1 MRKISAIMIACGV
14 QHCCAGRVQELLL
27 KFKISL
33 AIILLHLFLATSN
46 GAQDDFLG
54 RYRAVFKTA
63 CEDAWSL
70 SPGIQVPTLKEFTV
84 CVNLK
89 LVTSN
94 NPWTAFV
101 YNIKRADST
110 TSANSYELGLTG
122 DHDKL
127 TVWIFGI
134 QINLTEKLNVD
145 TWYQVCIE
153 WRSKYKEMK
162 LFINGTEKRSQ
173 KLVKKIDLIADG
185 QILLGCSQPSATSS
199 AMGMVGELYMFR
211 MWDKADKKSDCKDG
225 NIIGWRKKN
234 WVYNHTL
241 EESNILPCV
250 NEVSSRSPV
259 ANSSVIIS
267 DTTSLE
273 KTSTSA
279 ESSIV
284 TFITY
289 PSNASATTSGTST
302 AARTLSMLPKPN
314 HTETTSISEFNF
326 STTVESSIVTFI
338 TYPINASDMTSL
350 ERTSSE
356 GRTLNVCLEPNQT
369 KTTTIPELNFSTTA
383 GKLSANV
390 TFSITDNATLPT
402 TANTNGINY
411 TNCKNETKLPGYNLH
426 NSSAICNDSVFYMGC
441 VKFQYSEKS
450 SNTSLNVEIFNDVI
464 TSNKVTKFTTP
475 ILQESK
481 ISEFNKT
488 LQEQSES
495 SFMEC
500 AAENESI
507 SVCKFIIKLSKTA
520 NISNVIAHL
529 KDKAEISQIEQC
541 FCLALQSWP
550 SAAKELQILKC
561 DGQDTVVCF
570 PINGSSTPAPSSTKT
585 YVIIP
590 THHIHPPKPTT
601 IFSHYLSTKPTTT
614 NHLLTKLTARPSI
627 TPTTTIPPAT
637 PSTTRVPLA
646 SPSPTPATT
655 IPSAMPLTKY
665 FTTSLTKS
673 TRVDYLP
680 TSPTKPATLVPSVI
694 PSTKPTNM
702 ATVLSTDATITS
714 LPGVHST
721 TVTQA
726 TGINST
732 TGTILDDLSNTS
744 YTPINASEIESIIS
758 KIEHTLSAQKI
769 EPKAAREM
777 VNTISNLLNAPH
789 SLVSPMSK
797 RIIKIVDAIG
807 LKLNFSTE
815 SINFTSPALALAVI
829 KVNSSGFSK
838 MSFAVQDS
846 SDLQIALGT
855 QAPINSVGAIAL
867 PSSLLTNL
875 PSEDVHL
882 ASRIIFNFFEKT
894 TPFQDPSLKNLSLIS
909 NVISSSVANLTLSD
923 LKTNITVTL
932 QNTIPNQENLT
943 VRCAFWDFNV
953 NGGNGG
959 WSYEGCM
966 VKERRANETVCTC
979 NHLTS
984 FGVLLDLSRDTTI
997 PPMQTLVLTFITYIG
1012 CGLSAV
1018 FLSVTL
1024 VTYIAFEKIRRDY
1037 PSKIL
1042 IQLCAALLLLNLVF
1056 LLDSWIALYNIR
1068 GLCITVAVL
1077 LHYFLLVSF
1086 TWMGLEAFH
1095 MYLALVKVFNTYVRK
1110 YILKFCIVGW
1120 GVPLVVVAIVLAI
1133 TPNNYGL
1140 GSYGKFP
1147 NGSPDEFCWIKNNI
1161 VFYITVVGYFCMIFL
1176 LNVSMFIVVLIQLCR
1191 IKKKKQLGTQRKTSI
1206 QDLRSVAGLTFLLG
1220 ITWGFAFFAWGPVNL
1235 IFMYLFA
1242 IFNTLQGFFI
1252 FIFYCVAKENVLK
1265 QWRRYLCCGK
1275 FRLAENSDWS
1285 RTATNGLKKQTVNQ
1299 GVSSSSN
1306 SLQSN
1311 SNSTNSTTLLMNN
1324 DYSVHANGNGNVAS
1338 EKNGVSFN
1346 VQNGDVCLQNF
1357 SGKQFIFHEKD
1368 DADHKRTRVS
1378 LRRTSKR
1385 GSLHFIKQM

>member
-1 MRKISAIMIACGV
+1 MIACGA
-14 QHCCAGRVQELLL
+14 QHCCAGRVQKLLL

-33 AIILLHLFLATSN
+33 AIILLHVFLATSDI
-46 GAQDDFLG
+46 AQDGFLG
-54 RYRAVFKTA
+54 QYRAVFKTA
-63 CEDAWSL
+63 CEDVWSL
-70 SPGIQVPTLKEFTV
+70 SPGIHVPALKEFTV
-84 CVNLK
+84 CVYLK
-89 LVTSN
+89 LVTSS

-101 YNIKRADST
+101 YNIKRPGST
-110 TSANSYELGLTG
+110 TSANGYELGLIG
-122 DHDKL
+122 DRDKL
-127 TVWIFGI
+127 TVWMFGT
-134 QINLTEKLNVD
+134 QINLMEKLNVD

-153 WRSKYKEMK
+153 WRSEDKKMK
-162 LFINGTEKRSQ
+162 LFINGTEKRNQ
-173 KLVKKIDLIADG
+173 KLVKRKDLIADG
-185 QILLGCSQPSATSS
+185 QILLGCSQSSATSS

-211 MWDKADKKSDCKDG
+211 MWNEADKISGCKDG

-241 EESNILPCV
+241 EESNTLPCANDV
-250 NEVSSRSPV
+250 TSRSSV
-259 ANSSVIIS
+259 AKTSVSIS

-289 PSNASATTSGTST
+289 PINASATSSDTST
-302 AARTLSMLPKPN
+302 A
-314 HTETTSISEFNF
+314 ETTN
-326 STTVESSIVTFI
+326 
-338 TYPINASDMTSL
+338 
-350 ERTSSE
+350 
-356 GRTLNVCLEPNQT
+356 
-369 KTTTIPELNFSTTA
+369 IPEFNFSTTA
-383 GKLSANV
+383 GKLSANITFNV
-390 TFSITDNATLPT
+390 TDSVTLPT
-402 TANTNGINY
+402 TANTNGISS
-411 TNCKNETKLPGYNLH
+411 CKNETKLSDNNLH
-426 NSSAICNDSVFYMGC
+426 NLSAICNDSVFYMGS

-450 SNTSLNVEIFNDVI
+450 NNTSVSVEIIDDV
-464 TSNKVTKFTTP
+464 TSSHKVTKLIPFTTP
-475 ILQESK
+475 NLQESK

-495 SFMEC
+495 SVMEC
-500 AAENESI
+500 AAENQSV
-507 SVCKFIIKLSKTA
+507 SVCKFIIKLAKTV
-520 NISNVIAHL
+520 NISSLIAHL
-529 KDKAEISQIEQC
+529 KDRAEIHQIEQC
-541 FCLALQSWP
+541 FCSALQSWP
-550 SAAKELQILKC
+550 SAAEELQILQC
-561 DGQDTVVCF
+561 DGQDRVVCA
-570 PINGSSTPAPSSTKT
+570 APSKLGPPASPAAASSK
-585 YVIIP
+585 ISIDI
-590 THHIHPPKPTT
+590 HRHDIHPPKHTT
-601 IFSHYLSTKPTTT
+601 VFSPHLSTKPSTT
-614 NHLLTKLTARPSI
+614 NHLLTKLIATHSTTPTAIPPATPS
-627 TPTTTIPPAT
+627 PAHTTTIPPAT
-637 PSTTRVPLA
+637 S
-646 SPSPTPATT
+646 SPTSTIT
-655 IPSAMPLTKY
+655 IPPTMH

-673 TRVDYLP
+673 TTISLP
-680 TSPTKPATLVPSVI
+680 TSPTKPATVVPSAI
-694 PSTKPTNM
+694 SSTKPI
-702 ATVLSTDATITS
+702 TVAPAPSTEPTVQS
-714 LPGVHST
+714 PPGIHST
-721 TVTQA
+721 TDSQA
-726 TGINST
+726 TGANGT
-732 TGTILDDLSNTS
+732 TGNILDNLSNITH
-744 YTPINASEIESIIS
+744 TTINPSEVESIIS
-758 KIEHTLSAQKI
+758 HMESALSAQKI
-769 EPKAAREM
+769 EPKVAREM
-777 VNTISNLLNAPH
+777 INTISSLLNAPY
-789 SLVSPMSK
+789 SLLSPMSK

-815 SINFTSPALALAVI
+815 SINFTSPALALAVT
-829 KVNSSGFSK
+829 KVNSSNFSK

-875 PSEDVHL
+875 SSEDMPL

-894 TPFQDPSLKNLSLIS
+894 TPFQDSSLENLSLIS

-923 LKTNITVTL
+923 LKANVTVTL
-932 QNTIPNQENLT
+932 KNTMPTQDNLK
-943 VRCAFWDFNV
+943 VRCAFWDLNK
-953 NGGNGG
+953 NAGKGG

-984 FGVLLDLSRDTTI
+984 FGVLLDLSRNITL
-997 PPMQTLVLTFITYIG
+997 PPIQTLVLTFITYIG
-1012 CGLSAV
+1012 CGLSAI

-1042 IQLCAALLLLNLVF
+1042 IQLCAALLLLNLAF

-1068 GLCITVAVL
+1068 GLCITVAVF

-1120 GVPLVVVAIVLAI
+1120 GVPLLVVGIVLAI

-1147 NGSPDEFCWIKNNI
+1147 NGSPDEFCWINNNI

-1252 FIFYCVAKENVLK
+1252 FIFYCVAKENVRK
-1265 QWRRYLCCGK
+1265 QWRLYLCCGK

-1285 RTATNGLKKQTVNQ
+1285 RTATNGLKKLTVNQ

-1324 DYSVHANGNGNVAS
+1324 DYSVHANGNGNVSS
-1338 EKNGVSFN
+1338 EKNGVSFS
-1346 VQNGDVCLQNF
+1346 VQNGDVCLHDF
-1357 SGKQFIFHEKD
+1357 SGKQLVFHEKD
-1368 DADHKRTRVS
+1368 DADHKKTRVS

-1385 GSLHFIKQM
+1385 GSLHFIKQI

>member
-1 MRKISAIMIACGV
+1 MIACGV

-33 AIILLHLFLATSN
+33 AIILLHVFLATSDIP
-46 GAQDDFLG
+46 QDGFLG
-54 RYRAVFKTA
+54 QYRAVFKTA

-70 SPGIQVPTLKEFTV
+70 SPGIHVPTLKEFTV
-84 CVNLK
+84 CVYLK
-89 LVTSN
+89 LVTSS

-101 YNIKRADST
+101 YNIKRPGST

-127 TVWIFGI
+127 TVWMFGT
-134 QINLTEKLNVD
+134 QINLKEKLNVD

-173 KLVKKIDLIADG
+173 KLLKEDLIADG
-185 QILLGCSQPSATSS
+185 QILLGCSQSSATSS

-211 MWDKADKKSDCKDG
+211 MWNEADKISGCTDG

-241 EESNILPCV
+241 EESNTLPCANNV
-250 NEVSSRSPV
+250 TSRSSV
-259 ANSSVIIS
+259 AKSSETIS

-273 KTSTSA
+273 KTSTS

-289 PSNASATTSGTST
+289 PINASATSSDIST
-302 AARTLSMLPKPN
+302 AARTLSVVPKPN
-314 HTETTSISEFNF
+314 HTETTIPEFNF

-338 TYPINASDMTSL
+338 TYPINASDTTSL
-350 ERTSSE
+350 ERTSAE
-356 GRTLNVCLEPNQT
+356 DGTLSVWPEPNQT
-369 KTTTIPELNFSTTA
+369 ETSNIPEFNFSTTA
-383 GKLSANV
+383 GKLSANITFNV
-390 TFSITDNATLPT
+390 TDSVTLPT
-402 TANTNGINY
+402 TAITNGIS
-411 TNCKNETKLPGYNLH
+411 CKNETKLTGNNLYNL
-426 NSSAICNDSVFYMGC
+426 SAICNNSVFYMGYI
-441 VKFQYSEKS
+441 KFQYSEKS
-450 SNTSLNVEIFNDVI
+450 NNTSIDDV
-464 TSNKVTKFTTP
+464 TSSNKVTKLIPFITP
-475 ILQESK
+475 TLQESK

-488 LQEQSES
+488 LQELSES
-495 SFMEC
+495 SVMEC
-500 AAENESI
+500 AAENQSI
-507 SVCKFIIKLSKTA
+507 SVCKFIVKLAKTV
-520 NISNVIAHL
+520 NISSLIARL
-529 KDKAEISQIEQC
+529 KDRADIRQIDL
-541 FCLALQSWP
+541 CLCSALQSWP
-550 SAAKELQILKC
+550 STAEELQILPC
-561 DGQDTVVCF
+561 YGQVTVGCAATSKLG
-570 PINGSSTPAPSSTKT
+570 PSASPTASSSKT
-585 YVIIP
+585 SIDRP
-590 THHIHPPKPTT
+590 PHDIHPPKHTT
-601 IFSHYLSTKPTTT
+601 VFSPPLSTRHNTT
-614 NHLLTKLTARPSI
+614 NHLLTNLIATHSTIPTIIPPATPSP
-627 TPTTTIPPAT
+627 THTTTIPPAT
-637 PSTTRVPLA
+637 S
-646 SPSPTPATT
+646 SPTSTVS
-655 IPSAMPLTKY
+655 IPMPFTKH

-673 TRVDYLP
+673 TTISLP
-680 TSPTKPATLVPSVI
+680 TSPTKPATVVPSAI
-694 PSTKPTNM
+694 PSTKPINGSSAPSTEP
-702 ATVLSTDATITS
+702 TILSP
-714 LPGVHST
+714 PGIHST
-721 TVTQA
+721 TDSQA
-726 TGINST
+726 TGANGT
-732 TGTILDDLSNTS
+732 TGNILDNLSNITH
-744 YTPINASEIESIIS
+744 TTINPSEVESIIS
-758 KIEHTLSAQKI
+758 KMESVLSAQKI
-769 EPKAAREM
+769 EPKVAKEM
-777 VNTISNLLNAPH
+777 VNTISDLLNAP
-789 SLVSPMSK
+789 LQSPMSN

-815 SINFTSPALALAVI
+815 SINFTSPALALAVT
-829 KVNSSGFSK
+829 KVHSSNFSK

-875 PSEDVHL
+875 SSEDMPL

-894 TPFQDPSLKNLSLIS
+894 TPFQDSSLENLSLIS
-909 NVISSSVANLTLSD
+909 NVISSSVANLTLSN
-923 LKTNITVTL
+923 LKANVTVTL
-932 QNTIPNQENLT
+932 QNTKPIQDNLT
-943 VRCAFWDFNV
+943 VRCAFWDFNK
-953 NGGNGG
+953 NGGKGG

-984 FGVLLDLSRDTTI
+984 FGVLLDLSRN
-997 PPMQTLVLTFITYIG
+997 PPLSPIQTLVLTFITYIG
-1012 CGLSAV
+1012 CGISAI

-1068 GLCITVAVL
+1068 GLCITVAVF

-1120 GVPLVVVAIVLAI
+1120 GVPLVVVGIVLAI

-1147 NGSPDEFCWIKNNI
+1147 NGSPDEFCWINNNI

-1176 LNVSMFIVVLIQLCR
+1176 LNIGMFIVVLIQLCR

-1252 FIFYCVAKENVLK
+1252 FIFYCVAKENVRK

-1324 DYSVHANGNGNVAS
+1324 DYSVHANGNGNVSS

-1346 VQNGDVCLQNF
+1346 IQNGDVCLHDF
-1357 SGKQFIFHEKD
+1357 SGKQLVFHEKD
-1368 DADHKRTRVS
+1368 DADHKKTRVS